1 MGVTT
6 GAPLPSRL
14 VRRLRARPSPRTLRG
29 FAIAS
34 LAANLLLVVSGGV
47 VRLTASGLGCPTFP
61 RCTEQSLVPTAEMGV
76 HGLIEFGNRMLT
88 FVLAAVAVAT
98 LVVAWRVR
106 PARRDV
112 RRLAL
117 LLAFSIPVQ
126 ALIGGVVVLTE
137 LNPWTVM
144 LHFLAS
150 LVLVGLATV
159 LMQRAIE
166 GDEPAQPVAGR
177 PLRRMALLTLLVAAA
192 TVYAGAVVT
201 GTGPHAGDR
210 DARRT
215 GLDLLWVTQLHADL
229 VFLLVGLSVGLLV
242 LAHAVHAPRRAI
254 RAAWVLVAVEAAQA
268 VIGYTQYFTGL
279 PIVLVAVHMLGSGL
293 LVAAATDA
301 WLATRARGPV
311 AGSTLGGADERGDRG
326 GLVEVTH
333 QVVDV
338 AGPSG
343 GVSADEPH
351 PTGPDRH

>member
-1 MGVTT
+1 MGVTPVPGSLR
-6 GAPLPSRL
+6 GAL
-14 VRRLRARPSPRTLRG
+14 RRLARRPSPRTLQR

-61 RCTEQSLVPTAEMGV
+61 RCTSESLVPTAEMGL

-88 FVLAAVAVAT
+88 FLLAAVAVAT

-106 PARRDV
+106 PLRRDV

-117 LLAFSIPVQ
+117 VLSLSIPVQ
-126 ALIGGVVVLTE
+126 ALIGGVVVLTQ

-159 LMQRAIE
+159 LIRRAVE
-166 GDEPAQPVAGR
+166 GDDPPTPVAGTM
-177 PLRRMALLTLLVAAA
+177 LRRLALITLVVAGA

-215 GLDLLWVTQLHADL
+215 GLDLLMVTQLHADL
-229 VFLLVGLSVGLLV
+229 VFLLVGLSIGLVV
-242 LAHAVHAPRRAI
+242 LAYAMHAPRRTV
-254 RAAWVLVAVEAAQA
+254 RAAWVLVGVEAVQA
-268 VIGYTQYFTGL
+268 TIGYTQYFTGL
-279 PIVLVAVHMLGSGL
+279 PITAVALHMLGSGL
-293 LVAAATDA
+293 LVAAAVDV
-301 WLATRARGPV
+301 WLATRSRGPHPAQ
-311 AGSTLGGADERGDRG
+311 AGEAPTRAATLAASSKSRTTSST
-326 GLVEVTH
+326 
-333 QVVDV
+333 
-338 AGPSG
+338 
-343 GVSADEPH
+343 
-351 PTGPDRH
+351 